1 MVAMRLSDGVP
12 YSSEE
17 PPGTIPTVKKENRQ
31 HTSAYVS
38 IRQHTSEY
46 VYSSEEA
53 PSSIPYVELDLS
65 AASIEV
71 AHLIA

>member
-17 PPGTIPTVKKENRQ
+17 PPGTMPTVKKKNYSSAYVSLRQ
-31 HTSAYVS
+31 HTSA
-38 IRQHTSEY
+38 Y

-53 PSSIPYVELDLS
+53 PGTIPYVELDLS